1 MGKSKYSA
9 QMQSILV
16 TGSQRKLLAGGMQNS
31 SYQTTESFLVLCVTS
46 GEDLDRIKT
55 LQSIFNP
62 FIFLCRWIQIS
73 NYIATSLNFNFH
85 HIWSLHN
92 VWKLKEAKLKAFFN
106 LKVYSLQKINNMQ
119 EESCQLLQVRH
130 KYVLFFPYCCK
141 L

>member
-55 LQSIFNP
+55 L
-62 FIFLCRWIQIS
+62 
-73 NYIATSLNFNFH
+73 
-85 HIWSLHN
+85 
-92 VWKLKEAKLKAFFN
+92 
-106 LKVYSLQKINNMQ
+106 
-119 EESCQLLQVRH
+119 
-130 KYVLFFPYCCK
+130 
-141 L
+141 